1 MAETGQTGR
10 QTAKKVAQSKMK
22 VGHSLGLCEVDSYT
36 EKRIY
41 IYIYKRKEKR
51 AESFPDS
58 VKLMI
63 NPHIESGKPQET

>member
-22 VGHSLGLCEVDSYT
+22 VGHSLGSCEVDSYT

-41 IYIYKRKEKR
+41 IYTYIKGKKKELKVFQTR
-51 AESFPDS
+51 
-58 VKLMI
+58 
-63 NPHIESGKPQET
+63 